1 VVAGHFSRI
10 GCFFLV
16 VLFVCG
22 PVCGPAGLCAPLSEH
37 SLEVAKGGE
46 GVLEVR
52 ASVAAPSWK
61 NAVELPRLRLFLD
74 DEYCQDILLVPA
86 GDLLTY
92 LTVLG
97 RVDKG
102 THSLRLEQHGCSAV
116 ELQSV
121 SLKTYSR
128 TDEAFSVLA
137 HSPFVYLRSDSVT
150 NCTDIPLL
158 MWHEV
163 LRSGGGTR
171 IRYTVLFSNEDGGT
185 PAPALMARW
194 GRTTDIEWIY
204 AVDFDARGG
213 VASERYQGPGHSA
226 PRFRG
231 EKIGHHPLFAMS
243 TTNNMVSPATEGDV
257 RVGLCP
263 LATLPP
269 DKPREAMMNLNPWTF
284 RIMAEE
290 LYREG
295 KIESVA
301 SASTI
306 AVSDPRNYLYC
317 DVDCTKLGRAEA
329 AVEVVLEDGRS
340 FRSDHGISL
349 GLSSRHGVR
358 RTAVELPPGTNG
370 ADVSRV
376 HAVGVSG
383 SDGNKT
389 QSPAIADRVNVQR
402 CFFLDPDY
410 EPTDPVRLPRNPS
423 DD

>member
-1 VVAGHFSRI
+1 MPGHLCRI
-10 GCFFLV
+10 VCFFLV

-22 PVCGPAGLCAPLSEH
+22 IVCTATGICTPLSEH
-37 SLEVAKGGE
+37 SLEVAKEGE

-52 ASVAAPSWK
+52 ARVVAPSWK
-61 NAVELPRLRLFLD
+61 DATELPRLRLFLD
-74 DEYCQDILLVPA
+74 DEYRQDLLLVPA
-86 GDLLTY
+86 GGLLTY
-92 LTVLG
+92 QTVLG

-102 THSLRLEQHGCSAV
+102 ARSLRLEQYGCSVV
-116 ELQSV
+116 EVEAV
-121 SLKTYSR
+121 SLKTYSGA
-128 TDEAFSVLA
+128 DEAFRVLA

-158 MWHEV
+158 MCHE
-163 LRSGGGTR
+163 LLPSGGGTR

-204 AVDFDARGG
+204 AVDVDAQGD
-213 VASERYQGPGHSA
+213 VLSERYQGPGHSA

-231 EKIGHHPLFAMS
+231 QRIGSHPLFAIS

-263 LATLPP
+263 LATLPA
-269 DKPREAMMNLNPWTF
+269 DEPREAMMEVNPWTF

-295 KIESVA
+295 KIEAVA

-317 DVDCTKLGRAEA
+317 DVDCSELGRGEA
-329 AVEVVLEDGRS
+329 AVEVVLRDGRS
-340 FRSDHGISL
+340 FRSDHGMSM
-349 GLSSRHGVR
+349 GLTSRHGVR
-358 RTAVELPPGTNG
+358 RTTVELPPGTSG
-370 ADVSRV
+370 PDVSRV
-376 HAVGVSG
+376 YAVDVSD
-383 SDGNKT
+383 SDGART
-389 QSPAIADRVNVQR
+389 QSTAISDSVKVQQ
-402 CFFLDPDY
+402 CFFLGPDY
-410 EPTDPVRLPRNPS
+410 EPMDPVRFRSAPS